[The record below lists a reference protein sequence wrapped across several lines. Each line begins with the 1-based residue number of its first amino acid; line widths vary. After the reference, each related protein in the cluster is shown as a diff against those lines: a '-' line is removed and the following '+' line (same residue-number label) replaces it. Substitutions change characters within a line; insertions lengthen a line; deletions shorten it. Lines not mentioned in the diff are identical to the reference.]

1 MMLLLISGIPAFLG
15 LVSSVYLGVELA
27 LNGMFILVAMRFL
40 RTQAAADARKLFLF
54 LNRLSALA
62 TFYTRRNQA
71 MKTAEVTFQRP
82 ATKGSTAW
90 KITLL
95 LIPLLTAGALLWL
108 RQVEVHRLAN
118 RTVSSYGTIPDFQLL
133 NQDSRPFGSAQL
145 KGKIWIADFIFTA
158 CPGPC
163 PMISS
168 RMSELQKPLEKTDV
182 HLVSV
187 SVDPEKD
194 TPEVLR
200 GYAERLKAQPG
211 RWDFLTG
218 SRAAIYSLSRDGF
231 KLGVSDGADE
241 AGSPVHSTRLM
252 LVDRVGAIRGYYDA
266 TEADAV
272 TKLLA
277 DTNHLLR
284 EEPR

>member
-1 MMLLLISGIPAFLG
+1 
-15 LVSSVYLGVELA
+15 
-27 LNGMFILVAMRFL
+27 
-40 RTQAAADARKLFLF
+40 
-54 LNRLSALA
+54 
-62 TFYTRRNQA
+62 

-82 ATKGSTAW
+82 ATKSSTAW

-108 RQVEVHRLAN
+108 RQVEVHRLAH
-118 RTVSSYGTIPDFQLL
+118 RTVSSYGTIPDFQLI
-133 NQDSRPFGSAQL
+133 NQDFRPFGSAQL

-218 SRAAIYSLSRDGF
+218 PRAAIYSLSRDGF

-241 AGSPVHSTRLM
+241 AGSPVHSTRLV